1 MKTTLYQLH
10 LTGRL
15 KHMVIEVKGNQ
26 IITEWWTSKEDEEGE
41 SEEITKINE
50 EAIEEQIKKLSTLR
64 KERGD
69 VSKYIEKIEEK
80 ASTDENLMPHI
91 IEAVRNK
98 VTIGEVCN
106 SLRKI
111 WGEYRPKDI
120 L

>member
-1 MKTTLYQLH
+1 
-10 LTGRL
+10 
-15 KHMVIEVKGNQ
+15 MVIEVKENQ

-50 EAIEEQIKKLSTLR
+50 EAIKEQIKKLSTLR
-64 KERGD
+64 KKRGD
-69 VSKYIEKIEEK
+69 VAKYIEKIEEI

-91 IEAVRNK
+91 IEAVKHK

-106 SLRKI
+106 SLRKV
-111 WGEYRPKDI
+111 WGEYRPNDI